1 MTSPAHNRRVVI
13 TGLGLIS
20 PLGNSPAA
28 LWSALV
34 EGRSGV
40 GATSLLPAD
49 RQPLKFA
56 AEAREFTG
64 EIENFGELEKE
75 RKKAIKKGLK
85 VMCRETRMAVAAAQL
100 AIADAGF
107 AEKPMDPEM
116 SGVVL
121 GSDYMLTMPEDYEA
135 GMKTCASAGDFEF
148 TRWGKEGLGDMAPLW
163 MLKYLPNMPASH
175 IAIYN
180 DLRGPNNSLTMREA
194 AGNLAIGEAFRTI
207 QRGHANLM
215 VAGATGTRILPMQAI
230 HALQTEQMA
239 GTVAGLSEASRAG
252 AGLSEAGL
260 SEASYNGDPSTISR
274 PFDKN
279 RTGMVAGEGA
289 GMLVLE
295 EFSSAKARGATI
307 YAEVLGLGSANVA
320 AQVDA
325 SLRDANS
332 AVSERW
338 PHKLRGKCDIALTRA
353 IKSALSDAGK
363 TPADV
368 GHINAHGLSTT
379 DRDIDEARAIRE
391 VFGPRAGEVPVTA
404 PKSYFGNLGA
414 GSAVVEL
421 IASVMALRAGRLP
434 RTLNYTTP
442 DPNCALAV
450 TTTDNI
456 PPGRSFLNLSVTPQ
470 GQAAVLYIAAADV

>member
-1 MTSPAHNRRVVI
+1 MSPSPATRRVVI
-13 TGLGLIS
+13 TGLGLVS
-20 PLGNSPAA
+20 PLGSTPSA
-28 LWSALV
+28 LWSALL
-34 EGRSGV
+34 EGKSGV
-40 GATSLLPAD
+40 GATTYFPAD
-49 RQPLKFA
+49 RQPLKYA
-56 AEAREFTG
+56 AEARQFTG
-64 EIENFGELEKE
+64 EIDDFGDMENQ

-107 AEKPMDPEM
+107 SEKPMDPEM

-135 GMKTCASAGDFEF
+135 GMKTCAPAGEFEF
-148 TRWGKEGLGDMAPLW
+148 TRWGKEGLSDMAPLW

-239 GTVAGLSEASRAG
+239 AE
-252 AGLSEAGL
+252 
-260 SEASYNGDPSTISR
+260 NCDPTKASR

-289 GMLVLE
+289 GMVVLE
-295 EFSSAKARGATI
+295 EYESAQARGATV

-320 AQVDA
+320 RGLSPFAQSAEQKGTVPFDA
-325 SLRDANS
+325 RANIIG
-332 AVSERW
+332 
-338 PHKLRGKCDIALTRA
+338 HCDIALTRA
-353 IKSALSDAGK
+353 MKSALRDAGK
-363 TPADV
+363 SPSDV
-368 GHINAHGLSTT
+368 GHINAHGLSTIN
-379 DRDIDEARAIRE
+379 RDADEARAIRE
-391 VFGPRAGEVPVTA
+391 AFGPAADKVPVTA

-421 IASVMALRAGRLP
+421 ITSVLALREGKLP
-434 RTLNYTTP
+434 RTLNYNTP
-442 DPNCALAV
+442 DPNCALNVAA
-450 TTTDNI
+450 TDNAS
-456 PPGRSFLNLSVTPQ
+456 PGRSFLNLSVTPQ
-470 GQAAVLYIAAADV
+470 GQAAVLYIAKL

>member
-1 MTSPAHNRRVVI
+1 MTSTAQDRRVVI

-20 PLGNSPAA
+20 PLGTTPDA
-28 LWSALV
+28 LWSALMA
-34 EGRSGV
+34 GRSGV
-40 GATSLLPAD
+40 GRTSLLPAD

-64 EIENFGELEKE
+64 EVEDFGPLEKE

-107 AEKPMDPEM
+107 AETPMEPET

-135 GMKTCASAGDFEF
+135 GMKTCAPTGEFQF

-194 AGNLAIGEAFRTI
+194 SGNLAIGEAFRTI
-207 QRGHANLM
+207 QRGHANTM

-239 GTVAGLSEASRAG
+239 AE
-252 AGLSEAGL
+252 
-260 SEASYNGDPSTISR
+260 NCDPTKASR

-289 GMLVLE
+289 GMVVLE
-295 EFSSAKARGATI
+295 ELSSAVARGATI
-307 YAEVLGLGSANVA
+307 YAEVVGLGSANVA
-320 AQVDA
+320 EPHVGE
-325 SLRDANS
+325 SLRDSQS
-332 AVSERW
+332 AVSEKL
-338 PHKLRGKCDIALTRA
+338 PYVLRGHCDV
-353 IKSALSDAGK
+353 ALSRAMLAALRDAGRS
-363 TPADV
+363 PADV
-368 GHINAHGLSTT
+368 GHINAHGLSTI
-379 DRDIDEARAIRE
+379 DRDAEEAGAIRE
-391 VFGPRAGEVPVTA
+391 VFGPTAEKVPVTA
-404 PKSYFGNLGA
+404 LKSYFGNLGA
-414 GSAVVEL
+414 GGAVVEL
-421 IASVMALRAGRLP
+421 IGSLLALRADRLP
-434 RTLNYTTP
+434 RVLNYQTP
-442 DPNCALAV
+442 DPACPLAV
-450 TTTDNI
+450 VTDDRTSA
-456 PPGRSFLNLSVTPQ
+456 GRSFLNLSVTPQ
-470 GQAAVLYIAAADV
+470 GQAAVLCVAAYDA

>member
-1 MTSPAHNRRVVI
+1 MSSTSPDPRRVVI

-34 EGRSGV
+34 AGKSGV
-40 GATSLLPAD
+40 ATMSIMPAD
-49 RQPLKFA
+49 RQPMKYA
-56 AEAREFTG
+56 AEAREFSG
-64 EIENFGELEKE
+64 EVEDFGPLEKE

-107 AEKPMDPEM
+107 AEKPMDPES

-121 GSDYMLTMPEDYEA
+121 GSDYMLTMPEDYSL
-135 GMKTCASAGDFEF
+135 GMKTCAPAGEFEYSK
-148 TRWGKEGLGDMAPLW
+148 WGKDGLGDMAPLW

-207 QRGHANLM
+207 QRGHANMM

-239 GTVAGLSEASRAG
+239 AE
-252 AGLSEAGL
+252 
-260 SEASYNGDPSTISR
+260 NCDPTKASR
-274 PFDKN
+274 PFDKS

-289 GMLVLE
+289 GMIVLE
-295 EFSSAKARGATI
+295 ELSSAKARGATI
-307 YAEVLGLGSANVA
+307 YAEVVGLGSANVA
-320 AQVDA
+320 DA
-325 SLRDANS
+325 
-332 AVSERW
+332 
-338 PHKLRGKCDIALTRA
+338 KLNGKCDVALERA
-353 IKSALSDAGK
+353 MKAALRDAGK

-379 DRDIDEARAIRE
+379 ERDADEARAIQN
-391 VFGPRAGEVPVTA
+391 VFGNRAKDVPVTA
-404 PKSYFGNLGA
+404 LKSYFGNLGA

-421 IASVMALRAGRLP
+421 IASALALGDGKLP
-434 RTLNYTTP
+434 PVLNYNTP
-442 DPNCALAV
+442 DPACPVAV
-450 TTTDNI
+450 VKQGGA
-456 PPGRSFLNLSVTPQ
+456 PAGRSFLNLSVTPQ
-470 GQAAVLYIAAADV
+470 GQAAVLYVAAVE

>member
-1 MTSPAHNRRVVI
+1 MSSVDDRKRRVVI

-20 PLGNSPAA
+20 PLGNTPAA
-28 LWSALV
+28 LWGALAA
-34 EGRSGV
+34 GKSGV
-40 GATSLLPAD
+40 STMSFMPAD
-49 RQPLKFA
+49 RQPMKYA

-64 EIENFGELEKE
+64 EIEDFGPLEKE

-107 AEKPMDPEM
+107 AEKPMDPE
-116 SGVVL
+116 STGVVL
-121 GSDYMLTMPEDYEA
+121 GSDYMLTMPEDYSM
-135 GMKTCASAGDFEF
+135 GMKTCAPAGEFEYSK
-148 TRWGKEGLGDMAPLW
+148 WGKDGLGDMAPLW

-207 QRGHANLM
+207 QRGHANMM

-239 GTVAGLSEASRAG
+239 AE
-252 AGLSEAGL
+252 
-260 SEASYNGDPSTISR
+260 NCDPTKASR
-274 PFDKN
+274 PFDKS

-289 GMLVLE
+289 AMIVLE
-295 EFSSAKARGATI
+295 ELSSAKARGATI

-320 AQVDA
+320 DGQ
-325 SLRDANS
+325 
-332 AVSERW
+332 
-338 PHKLRGKCDIALTRA
+338 LRGKCDLALERA
-353 IKSALSDAGK
+353 MEAALRDAGK
-363 TPADV
+363 KPEDV

-379 DRDIDEARAIRE
+379 QRDADEARAIE
-391 VFGPRAGEVPVTA
+391 KVFGARAANVPITA
-404 PKSYFGNLGA
+404 MKSYFGNLGA

-421 IASVMALRAGRLP
+421 IGSVLAMREGKLP
-434 RTLNYTTP
+434 PVLNYNTP
-442 DPNCALAV
+442 DPGCRISVATGESTPA
-450 TTTDNI
+450 
-456 PPGRSFLNLSVTPQ
+456 GRSFLNLSVTPQ
-470 GQAAVLYIAAADV
+470 GQAAVLYVAAVE

>member
-1 MTSPAHNRRVVI
+1 MSDSIEKPRRVVI
-13 TGLGLIS
+13 TGNGLIS

-28 LWSALV
+28 LWSALMA
-34 EGRSGV
+34 GRSGV
-40 GATSLLPAD
+40 ATMRLLPAE
-49 RQPLKFA
+49 RQPLKYA
-56 AEAREFTG
+56 AEAREFSG
-64 EIENFGELEKE
+64 EIEDFGPLEKE

-107 AEKPMDPEM
+107 VEASIDPEM

-121 GSDYMLTMPEDYEA
+121 GSDYMLTMPEDYEG
-135 GMKTCASAGDFEF
+135 GMRKCAPAGDFEYP
-148 TRWGKEGLGDMAPLW
+148 RWGQEGLGEMAPLW

-239 GTVAGLSEASRAG
+239 AE
-252 AGLSEAGL
+252 
-260 SEASYNGDPSTISR
+260 NCDPAKASR

-289 GMLVLE
+289 AMVVLE
-295 EFSSAKARGATI
+295 ELSTAQARGATI
-307 YAEVLGLGSANVA
+307 YAEIVGLGSANVA
-320 AQVDA
+320 DTN
-325 SLRDANS
+325 LD
-332 AVSERW
+332 
-338 PHKLRGKCDIALTRA
+338 GKCDIALARA
-353 IKSALSDAGK
+353 IMAALRDAGC
-363 TPADV
+363 TPADM

-379 DRDIDEARAIRE
+379 QRDREEARAIRE
-391 VFGPRAGEVPVTA
+391 VFGPLAEKVPVTA

-414 GSAVVEL
+414 GSGVVEL
-421 IASVMALRAGRLP
+421 IASVLAIREGRLP
-434 RTLNYTTP
+434 RVLNYESPDPACPLAVVTNDTTP
-442 DPNCALAV
+442 A
-450 TTTDNI
+450 
-456 PPGRSFLNLSVTPQ
+456 GQSFLNLSVTPQ
-470 GQAAVLYIAAADV
+470 GQAAVLCVRAAP